1 MKKLIASLLVV
12 TFLSGCA
19 ARGENNEILYNE
31 DGTEQISIPRTVGAV
46 VFGAAIVAV
55 AILAASNGDNGD
67 AMGAMAVGAAGGA
80 SGADFAQDDSKC
92 KHADDIASD
101 GTECGARAAV
111 FKEGGDYVAASIA
124 DHSYAAKHGL
134 KIYN

>member
-12 TFLSGCA
+12 NFLSGCA

-55 AILAASNGDNGD
+55 AILAAQ
-67 AMGAMAVGAAGGA
+67 GGGGGGY
-80 SGADFAQDDSKC
+80 SDEPNC
-92 KHADDIASD
+92 NHADDIASD

-111 FKEGGDYVAASIA
+111 FKEGGEHVVATYA
-124 DHSYAAKHGL
+124 DHAYAYKHGL
-134 KIYN
+134 TIHN